1 MAGGDSWNFTFYT
14 GSASNT
20 NELLFYNGGFMP
32 VTKPI
37 VSKTMLISCGGGR
50 GTCYLSFFVTN
61 SLENLET
68 QIPVSGSEFIT
79 EGHTSDELLKTVLSI
94 EIPDELLKSNLLYIV
109 ERRDGKN
116 VSASGAIVN
125 ELAPSKISIQI
136 NCTTENATVRYT
148 TDATNPSEASNL
160 YEGQF
165 EVESGAIIKAIGYKE
180 GWLDSNISELKTSS

>member
-14 GSASNT
+14 GSVSNT
-20 NELLFYNGGFMP
+20 NELLFYNGGFML

-94 EIPDELLKSNLLYIV
+94 EIPDELLKSNSLYIV

-116 VSASGAIVN
+116 VSVSDAIVN
-125 ELAPSKISIQI
+125 ELAPSKVTIQI
-136 NCTTENATVRYT
+136 NCTTENTTIRYT
-148 TDATNPSEASNL
+148 TDETNPSKDSNL

-165 EVESGAIIKAIGYKE
+165 EVESGATIKAIGYKE
-180 GWLDSNISELKTSS
+180 GYIDSDVVEFTVS